1 MFFVN
6 RYESKDNE
14 TKVLPMATAHNAD
27 EAIALQQ
34 VYLRRFEVNV
44 TYMVESS
51 RYTQDDRYDILF
63 VGGRLILNRDQ
74 VGFNDPNTIGSVQLV
89 YYDEKTEKTTV
100 FGTIY
105 PHDPTIFRTD
115 MEPKERG
122 NEQQ

>member
-14 TKVLPMATAHNAD
+14 TKVLLVAAAHDAN

-51 RYTQDDRYDILF
+51 RYTQDDRYDMLF
-63 VGGRLILNRDQ
+63 ADGRLILSRDN
-74 VGFNDPNTIGSVQLV
+74 VGFNDPNTIGSVDLV
-89 YYDEKTEKTTV
+89 YFDATKGESTLL
-100 FGTIY
+100 GTIR
-105 PHDPTIFRTD
+105 PNKPTIFRTNIS
-115 MEPKERG
+115 PKERD